1 MSENTPS
8 QAVTAPD
15 KKKRTVKDIIQ
26 SDDFKAQVARALP
39 RHMTP
44 DRFLRIALTAA
55 LKTPKLLECTPESVC
70 SCLLTCSQLGL
81 EPDGR
86 RAHLIPYGTTC
97 TLVPDYK
104 GLAELTIRTGLV
116 SNLHADVVC
125 ENDVFEYD
133 KGEIKTHTIDFR
145 KPRGDVYAVYA
156 ICRLKDGSEK
166 AEVMSKAD
174 VELIRQRSRSGG
186 NGPWVTDWSEM
197 AKKTVF
203 KRLSKWLPM
212 SPEVRDAIEV
222 EDAEPINVTPTAAG
236 APIKTPSPILF
247 GTTETAEEEG
257 GAK

>member
-1 MSENTPS
+1 MSEQTAQTPS
-8 QAVTAPD
+8 VAVAQRKP
-15 KKKRTVKDIIQ
+15 RTVKDILQ
-26 SDDFKAQVARALP
+26 SDDFKSQVARALP

-44 DRFLRIALTAA
+44 DRFLRISLTAA
-55 LKTPKLLECTPESVC
+55 LKTPKLLECSPESVC

-86 RAHLIPYGTTC
+86 RAHLIPYGTNC
-97 TLVPDYK
+97 TLVVDYK
-104 GLAELTIRTGLV
+104 GLVELTMRSGMV

-125 ENDVFEYD
+125 ENDVFEYS
-133 KGEIKTHTIDFR
+133 KGEIKAHVIDFR

-166 AEVMSKAD
+166 AEVMSRDD
-174 VELIRQRSRSGG
+174 VERIRERSRSGG

-212 SPEVRDAIEV
+212 SPEVRDAIEAD
-222 EDAEPINVTPTAAG
+222 DAEPINVTPTAAG
-236 APIKTPSPILF
+236 APIKPALF
-247 GTTETAEEEG
+247 TAPEDATVGEEG